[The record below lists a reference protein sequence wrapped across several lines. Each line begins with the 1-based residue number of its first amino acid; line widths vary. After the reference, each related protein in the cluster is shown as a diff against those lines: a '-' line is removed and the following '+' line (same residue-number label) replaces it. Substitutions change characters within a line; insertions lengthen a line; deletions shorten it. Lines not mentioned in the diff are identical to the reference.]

1 MAAAD
6 AFQERTEQPTPRRR
20 EEARRRGQVPRSADL
35 TAAAAL
41 LAALGVHVLA
51 GGWMAA
57 RSVQVLR
64 RGLARMPEAHLTLS
78 AAHGLLV
85 EAASTLL
92 TLAGPALAA
101 PALAAVAVQL
111 AQTGFAPSWRA
122 ARPAWERL
130 SPRAGL
136 ARLLGGGTLAETAK
150 VTLKLA
156 ALGAAAALSLQAA
169 WPALLALGGGA
180 PALLSGTGRA
190 AADLWLAAGL
200 AALALGGLDWGHQW
214 WRHQRSLRM
223 TRQELRE
230 DLRETEGDPV
240 QRSRRRALHRQHA
253 ARRMMA
259 EVRRA
264 DVVVR
269 NPVHL
274 AVALRYDRAR
284 MRAPRVVA
292 KGRRLLAHRIVAVAR
307 RHGVAVVENPPLA
320 RTLFRLVAV
329 GQEIPRDL
337 YRAVAE
343 VLAHVYR
350 LRAGN
355 R

>member
-1 MAAAD
+1 
-6 AFQERTEQPTPRRR
+6 
-20 EEARRRGQVPRSADL
+20 VPRSADL

-57 RSVQVLR
+57 RSVEVLR

-85 EAASTLL
+85 EAASSLL

-150 VTLKLA
+150 ATLKLA

-240 QRSRRRALHRQHA
+240 QHA